1 MATLNSFPNN
11 ADEYIGAEE
20 VMRWLHGRTS
30 GVYGAGGNAAVTPVA
45 NSMAVSVAPGI
56 GWITNDAGDGIV
68 WWFSSATQLT
78 IDPAEGT
85 GTLDRIDRIVVQWR
99 TVDYAD
105 KPELIVLKG
114 TDSSS
119 AVPPALTNTSTLRQI
134 SLAQISIPAG
144 TTAIT
149 AALITDERLDP
160 SVCGIVTETV
170 TADTSM
176 INAQYQAAVTELE
189 TAIAQAWSGVISDG
203 SITWAKFA
211 AALKNQL
218 NYKVLYLTDIP
229 CSAMSGNFAS
239 VSDAKINANHVVAE
253 CVFAN
258 PSAIT
263 TDVTWTTAS
272 GSLTLNGT
280 CATATTANIVL
291 VEKGN

>member
-1 MATLNSFPNN
+1 MAIINSFPNN
-11 ADEYIGAEE
+11 ADEFIGAEE

-30 GVYGAGGNAAVTPVA
+30 GVYGAGGNAAVTAVP
-45 NSMAVSVAPGI
+45 NSMAVSVAAGI
-56 GWITNDAGDGIV
+56 GWLNDADGNGIV
-68 WWFSSATQLT
+68 WWSSAAQQLT
-78 IDPAEGT
+78 IDSAHS
-85 GTLDRIDRIVVQWR
+85 TLDRIDRIIVEWYVG
-99 TVDYAD
+99 DYSN
-105 KPELIVLKG
+105 KPEIKVLKG
-114 TDSSS
+114 TNSSTPS
-119 AVPPALTNTSTLRQI
+119 APALTNTSLYRQI
-134 SLAQISIPAG
+134 SLARVSIPAG
-144 TTAIT
+144 TTEIT
-149 AALITDERLDP
+149 DLLITDERLDP

-189 TAIAQAWSGVISDG
+189 NAIAQAWGGVISDG
-203 SITWAKFA
+203 AITWAKFA

-218 NYKVLYLTDIP
+218 NYKVLYLTSVA
-229 CSAMSGNFAS
+229 CSAMTGDFAT

-272 GSLTLNGT
+272 GSLKLNGT
-280 CATATTANIVL
+280 CASATTVNIVL

>member
-20 VMRWLHGRTS
+20 VMHWLHGRTS
-30 GVYGAGGNAAVTPVA
+30 GVYAAGGNAAVTA
-45 NSMAVSVAPGI
+45 AGGTMGVSVSAGI
-56 GWITNDAGDGIV
+56 GWITDANDNGIV
-68 WWFSSATQLT
+68 WWFDSAQALT
-78 IDPAEGT
+78 IEAAEPT
-85 GTLDRIDRIVVQWR
+85 GTLNRIDRIVVQWR

-105 KPELIVLKG
+105 KPELVVLKG
-114 TDSSS
+114 TDSST
-119 AVPPALTNTSTLRQI
+119 AVPPSLTNTATMRQI
-134 SLAQISIPAG
+134 SLARVSIPAG
-144 TTAIT
+144 TTEIT
-149 AALITDERLDP
+149 NLLITDERLDP

-176 INAQYQAAVTELE
+176 INAQYQAAIVELE
-189 TAIAQAWSGVISDG
+189 TAIAQAWGGVISDG
-203 SITWAKFA
+203 AITWAKFA
-211 AALKNQL
+211 TALKNQL
-218 NYKVLYLTDIP
+218 NYKVLYLTSVA
-229 CSAMSGNFAS
+229 CSAMTGDFAT

-272 GSLTLNGT
+272 GSLKLNGT
-280 CATATTANIVL
+280 CASATTVNIVL